1 MNCLLLTGLWNT
13 FRWRDLLHIGS
24 FMDGKITCPSFP
36 RIHNPKGHRV
46 LMLVL
51 KEVRNRVMAAD
62 IKWDRLSQKT
72 VFSSTAGLDRR

>member
-1 MNCLLLTGLWNT
+1 
-13 FRWRDLLHIGS
+13 
-24 FMDGKITCPSFP
+24 MDGKITCPSFP

-62 IKWDRLSQKT
+62 IK
-72 VFSSTAGLDRR
+72 